1 MRNRNIGRAVMAV
14 VLSVTMIGTGCST
27 TWIEEAEQ
35 IVEALIP
42 ASTHLVTLVAALQGK
57 TVSAVDLATI
67 QNGGTQAAADL
78 QLVRSL
84 IAAYESA
91 DETGKAGILA
101 EIQTA
106 LTGVQSNLQGLL
118 AGLHIKDAATQG
130 KVTAVVALLLSEVQS
145 LQLIVPVMQGQVSG
159 HRVQAAVLSR
169 SARRNAPLSA
179 NAFVKSYNAS
189 LTAKTGNAEL
199 DRVTEALQIHLHS
212 SMERWGSAGVLK

>member
-1 MRNRNIGRAVMAV
+1 MGNWNISRAVMAV
-14 VLSVTMIGTGCST
+14 VLSLTMIGTGCT
-27 TWIEEAEQ
+27 TSWIEEAEQ

-91 DETGKAGILA
+91 DAAGKAGILA
-101 EIQTA
+101 QIQNA
-106 LTGVQSNLQGLL
+106 LNGVQSNLQGLL
-118 AGLHIKDAATQG
+118 AGLHIKDAATQA
-130 KVTAVVALLLSEVQS
+130 KVTAVLGLLLSEVQS
-145 LQLIVPVMQGQVSG
+145 LQLIVPVMQGQGSG
-159 HRVQAAVLSR
+159 HSVGGAVLAR
-169 SARRNAPLSA
+169 SVRVNAPLTA

-199 DRVTEALQIHLHS
+199 DRVTAALQIRLHS
-212 SMERWGSAGVLK
+212 SVERWGSAGVLK